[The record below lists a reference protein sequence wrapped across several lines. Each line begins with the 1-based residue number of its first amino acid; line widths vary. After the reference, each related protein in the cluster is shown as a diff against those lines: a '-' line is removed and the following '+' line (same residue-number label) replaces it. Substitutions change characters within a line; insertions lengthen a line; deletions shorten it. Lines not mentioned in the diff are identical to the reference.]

1 MKKILIGLVLLLLL
15 GGYLYYRSFVSGPKY
30 SLLQAKEAAEAHNLT
45 EFEKY
50 VDVKSITSSL
60 IDQVAQQ
67 QSVIS
72 SLVPGLGIAKGALN
86 YLKPT
91 LANAAHTEVKHYI
104 ETGEVSP
111 AARTGRKPILSLA
124 GLAGKIISDS
134 SEFRGIAYVK
144 ESGETALV
152 GLEFTQPKY
161 DTTLVLEIK
170 MIDKGDYWQAT
181 ELTNTGVL
189 LKHVA
194 RLEKQRLFKR

>member
-1 MKKILIGLVLLLLL
+1 MKKIIVGILLLVLV
-15 GGYLYYRSFVSGPKY
+15 GGYLYYRSFISGPKY
-30 SLLQAKEAAEAHNLT
+30 SLLRAKEAAQAHNMA

-50 VDVKSITSSL
+50 VDVKSLTSSL

-91 LANAAHTEVKHYI
+91 LANAAHSEVKHYI
-104 ETGEVSP
+104 ETGEISP
-111 AARTGRKPILSLA
+111 AVRSGRKPVLSIA
-124 GLAGKIISDS
+124 AVAGKIIGDN
-134 SEFRGIAYVK
+134 SEFRGISYIK
-144 ESGETALV
+144 QSGETALV

-161 DTTLVLEIK
+161 DTTMVLEIK

-181 ELTNTGVL
+181 ELTNTGLL

-194 RLEKQRLFKR
+194 RLEKQRYLKQ

>member
-1 MKKILIGLVLLLLL
+1 MKKIIVGILLLVLV

-30 SLLQAKEAAEAHNLT
+30 SLLQAKEAAQAHNMA

-50 VDVKSITSSL
+50 VDVKSLTSSL

-72 SLVPGLGIAKGALN
+72 GLVPGLGVAKGALN

-91 LANAAHTEVKHYI
+91 LANAAHSEVKHYI
-104 ETGEVSP
+104 ETGEISP
-111 AARTGRKPILSLA
+111 AVRSGRKPVLSIA
-124 GLAGKIISDS
+124 AVAGKIIGDN
-134 SEFRGIAYVK
+134 SEFRGISYIK
-144 ESGETALV
+144 QSGETALV

-161 DTTLVLEIK
+161 DTTMVLEIK

-181 ELTNTGVL
+181 ELTNTGLL

-194 RLEKQRLFKR
+194 RLEKQRYLKQ

>member
-1 MKKILIGLVLLLLL
+1 MKKFLLLVVILGLL

-30 SLLQAKEAAEAHNLT
+30 SLLQAKEAAQTHNMA

-50 VDVKSITSSL
+50 VDVKSLTGSL

-72 SLVPGLGIAKGALN
+72 TLVPGLGIAKGALN

-91 LANAAHTEVKHYI
+91 LANAAHSEVKNYI
-104 ETGEVSP
+104 ETGQISTS
-111 AARTGRKPILSLA
+111 ARSGRTPILSLGA
-124 GLAGKIISDS
+124 LAGAIISDS
-134 SEFRGIAYVK
+134 SEFKGISYIN

-161 DTTLVLEIK
+161 DTTMVLEIK

-181 ELTNTGVL
+181 ELTNTGLL

-194 RLEKQRLFKR
+194 RLEKQRFMNR